1 MRLPALLHRLRRPSR
16 LTLAAMT
23 ATGALVGALWL
34 GVWWTLKSEYE
45 LHARLAL
52 GQADNAAQRLADRAS
67 KLLDRF
73 RQTVLFNK
81 HLYERDGRIDFGDLS
96 RAGLTGEHRRMI
108 AYLIGPDGVVIAD
121 SDGIGQGHDLSD
133 REYVRATRVDAELH
147 VSRPVYGR
155 LYKRWM
161 VPMAQA
167 MHDRMGRFAGA
178 SAVAFEAGLLTDGFA
193 LGQHEDNLV
202 AVLRPDGEY
211 LSRRAGSQHSV
222 ADHIDPKLIRQLVEQ
237 QRRELRPSI
246 SPIDGRPRFGA
257 LVPIEGYG
265 LNALVAISP
274 SSALAGYYTLRTQV
288 LVAALCATLAIV
300 GGAAVLTRQAHR
312 LGDVEAERERTQRK
326 LAHEAQRLRTSL
338 LSDALTGLPNRAAFE
353 ARLDAALLDDGQ
365 RRGTRHALMFIDLDQ
380 FKVVNDTCGHA
391 AGDQLLKEVAALLD
405 QEIRRHDLLARLGGD
420 EFGVLLEGCPR
431 EPALRVAES
440 MRQRVAGFRFL
451 WGHRPFQPGISIGV
465 VPFSVG
471 EHSRTELLRL
481 ADSACYVAKEAG
493 RNRVHVYDES
503 DTAVASHC
511 DELDWVPRLQRALAE
526 NLFELHGQRIL
537 PIQPDGD
544 HAIDHVEVLIRL
556 RGDDG
561 RMVSPMAFIPAAE
574 RYGLMPAIDRWV
586 IRHALAA
593 HGAHARQGGR
603 AARFSINLSG
613 ATLGDPALLD
623 FVKEQLV
630 VHGVAPDMV
639 CFEITETAAIESL
652 DAAAGLIGRLRGL
665 GCRIALDDFGCGMSS
680 FAYLKRLPVDCVK
693 IDGGFVKDMLTE
705 PVDHAMVEA
714 IHHIARRMGLRTVAE
729 FVEDQAT
736 VEALRGLGVD
746 YVQGYGVHRPAP
758 LGAGQPAT
766 AAPAARHREA
776 A

>member
-1 MRLPALLHRLRRPSR
+1 MRLPAPLHRLRQPSR

-34 GVWWTLKSEYE
+34 SVWWTLKSEYE
-45 LHARLAL
+45 MHARLAL

-73 RQTVLFNK
+73 RQTLLFNK
-81 HLYERDGRIDFGDLS
+81 HLYERDGRIDFADLS
-96 RAGLTGEHRRMI
+96 RAGLTGEHRRTI

-133 REYVRATRVDAELH
+133 REYFRATRVGSELH

-167 MHDRMGRFAGA
+167 MHDRLGRFAGA

-193 LGQHEDNLV
+193 LGQYEDTLV

-211 LSRRAGSQHSV
+211 LSRRTGSQHSV
-222 ADHIDPKLIRQLVEQ
+222 ADHIDPTVIRQLVEQ

-246 SPIDGRPRFGA
+246 SPIDGRARFGA
-257 LVPIEGYG
+257 IVPIEGYG
-265 LNALVAISP
+265 LNAMVALSP
-274 SSALAGYYTLRTQV
+274 SSALEGYYTLRTQV
-288 LVAALCATLAIV
+288 LVAAVFATLAIMA
-300 GGAAVLTRQAHR
+300 GAAMLTRQAHR
-312 LGDVEAERERTQRK
+312 MGDIEAEKERAQRK
-326 LAHEAQRLRTSL
+326 LVHESQRLRTSL

-353 ARLDAALLDDGQ
+353 ARLDAVLDDGQ
-365 RRGTRHALMFIDLDQ
+365 RQDLQHALMFIDLDQ

-391 AGDQLLKEVAALLD
+391 AGDDLLKEVAALLG

-440 MRQRVAGFRFL
+440 MRRRIAEFRFL
-451 WGHRPFQPGISIGV
+451 WNNRPFQPGISIGV
-465 VPFSVG
+465 VPFAVG

-493 RNRVHVYDES
+493 RNRVHVYDET
-503 DTAVASHC
+503 DTAVASRC
-511 DELDWVPRLQRALAE
+511 DELDWVSRLQRALAE
-526 NLFELHGQRIL
+526 DLFELHGQRIL

-544 HAIDHVEVLIRL
+544 HDVEHVEILIRL

-561 RMVSPMAFIPAAE
+561 RIVSPMAFIPAAE

-586 IRHALAA
+586 IRQALAA
-593 HGAHARQGGR
+593 HAAYERHSGR

-613 ATLGDPALLD
+613 ATLADPALLD
-623 FVKEQLV
+623 FVREQLAV
-630 VHGVAPDMV
+630 QGVAPGMV
-639 CFEITETAAIESL
+639 CFEITETAAIDSL
-652 DAAAGLIGRLRGL
+652 DAAADLVGRLRGL

-693 IDGGFVKDMLTE
+693 IDGGFVKDMLSE
-705 PVDHAMVEA
+705 PVDYAMVEA

-736 VEALRGLGVD
+736 ADALRRLGVD

-758 LGAGQPAT
+758 LLAER
-766 AAPAARHREA
+766 AAPAARGEPQREA